1 MLTRTGGAILFAG
14 LGLLTSGIALGNAF
28 YAALALVPF
37 ALFLA
42 AIAVDAPHGIR
53 ATIRVSK
60 ALDAPAGSS
69 APRYAAATPRVGE
82 EVLVEV
88 DYEIPK
94 GAGGVEFHVPLPD
107 TFELV
112 AGHNVKLVAK
122 APRKPLAGT
131 FSFTMRPGKRGKID
145 IGPLRVESIHAL
157 GIRAP
162 ATGEAS
168 PAVPLEVRPA
178 NAPVR
183 RVRGLTG
190 FARQMFP
197 ENDTAVAG
205 IQTTEF
211 RDIRDYHAGDPIKT
225 INWRATARNPGFH
238 AGTGVPL
245 VNEYEREGKKSVWLL
260 LDAAPYMQVGT
271 NVDNSFETAIKAA
284 TSLAQFYLDRGYK
297 LGAYIYNG
305 DKQAFFYPD
314 VGRKQMLRWQ
324 RAVTGLKPGDN
335 ADEGLYGG
343 VERSRRFLLQD
354 KPLVVI
360 VTRLG
365 KADER
370 TFLALKKLRGMT
382 ARRRKR
388 IPVLIVSPV
397 VHAHV
402 PANDDYRAD
411 VVNLLRRRERP
422 IIQRVRRSGVRVVEW
437 DPTVAPLESTLL
449 AGAKR
454 R

>member
-1 MLTRTGGAILFAG
+1 MLTRTGGAVLFAG

-42 AIAVDAPHGIR
+42 AVSVEAPHGIR
-53 ATIRVSK
+53 ATLRVSK
-60 ALDAPAGSS
+60 PA
-69 APRYAAATPRVGE
+69 PRVGE
-82 EVLVEV
+82 ELLVEV
-88 DYEIPK
+88 EYEVPQ
-94 GAGGVEFHVPLPD
+94 GAGGVELHVPLPD

-112 AGHNVKLVAK
+112 QGHNVKLLAK
-122 APRKPLAGT
+122 RPREPLSGA
-131 FSFTMRPGKRGKID
+131 FSFTVRPGKRGAVEV
-145 IGPLRVESIHAL
+145 GPVRVESIHAL

-162 ATGEAS
+162 ATGIAA

-183 RVRGLTG
+183 RIRGLSG
-190 FARQMFP
+190 YARQMFP
-197 ENDTAVAG
+197 ENDSAVSG

-211 RDIRDYHAGDPIKT
+211 RDIREYHVGDPIKT

-271 NVDNSFETAIKAA
+271 SVDNSFEAAVKAA
-284 TSLAQFYLDRGYK
+284 TGLAQFYLDRGYK
-297 LGAYIYNG
+297 LGAYIFNG
-305 DKQAFFYPD
+305 DRQAFFYPD

-335 ADEGLYGG
+335 ADEGLYGA
-343 VERSRRFLLQD
+343 VERSRRFLVQD

-360 VTRLG
+360 VTRIG

-370 TFLALKKLRGMT
+370 TFLALKKLRGMS

-397 VHAHV
+397 VHAHL
-402 PANDDYRAD
+402 PANEEYRHD
-411 VVNLLRRRERP
+411 IVDLLRRRERP

-437 DPTVAPLESTLL
+437 DPTQAPLESTLL

>member
-42 AIAVDAPHGIR
+42 AISADAPHGISAR
-53 ATIRVSK
+53 LRTSK
-60 ALDAPAGSS
+60 PA
-69 APRYAAATPRVGE
+69 PRVGE
-82 EVLVEV
+82 ELLVEV
-88 DYEIPK
+88 DYKVPK
-94 GAGGVEFHVPLPD
+94 GAGGVELHVPLPD
-107 TFELV
+107 TFEL
-112 AGHNVKLVAK
+112 AQGHNVKLVAK
-122 APRKPLAGT
+122 RPREPLEGS
-131 FSFTMRPGKRGKID
+131 FSFTVRAGKRGKTE
-145 IGPLRVESIHAL
+145 IGPVRVESIHAL

-162 ATGEAS
+162 ATGDAA
-168 PAVPLEVRPA
+168 PAQALEVRPA

-183 RVRGLTG
+183 RIRGLAG
-190 FARQMFP
+190 YARQLFP
-197 ENDTAVAG
+197 ENDTAVSG
-205 IQTTEF
+205 IQTTDF

-238 AGTGVPL
+238 SGTGVPL

-271 NVDNSFETAIKAA
+271 SVDNSFEAAIKAA
-284 TSLAQFYLDRGYK
+284 TSVAQFYLDRGYK

-305 DKQAFFYPD
+305 DKQAFLYPD

-324 RAVTGLKPGDN
+324 KAVTGLKPGDS
-335 ADEGLYGG
+335 AEEGLYGG

-360 VTRLG
+360 VTRIG

-388 IPVLIVSPV
+388 IPVLVISPV
-397 VHAHV
+397 VHAHFR
-402 PANDDYRAD
+402 ANEDYRRD
-411 VVNLLRRRERP
+411 IVELLRRRERP
-422 IIQRVRRSGVRVVEW
+422 LIQRVRRSGVRVVEW

-449 AGAKR
+449 TGAKR

>member
-14 LGLLTSGIALGNAF
+14 LGLLTSGLALGNAF

-53 ATIRVSK
+53 ATLRTSK
-60 ALDAPAGSS
+60 P
-69 APRYAAATPRVGE
+69 APRVNE
-82 EVLVEV
+82 ELLVEV
-88 DYEIPK
+88 EYSVPK
-94 GAGGVEFHVPLPD
+94 GAGGVELHVPLPD

-112 AGHNVKLVAK
+112 QGHNVKLVAK
-122 APRKPLAGT
+122 RPRDALAGS
-131 FSFTMRPGKRGKID
+131 FSFTVRAGKRGKVE
-145 IGPLRVESIHAL
+145 IGPVRVESIHAL

-162 ATGEAS
+162 TTADAA
-168 PAVPLEVRPA
+168 PAQPMDVRPA

-183 RVRGLTG
+183 RIRGLSG
-190 FARQMFP
+190 YARQMFP
-197 ENDTAVAG
+197 ENDTAVSG

-271 NVDNSFETAIKAA
+271 SVDNSFESAIKAA
-284 TSLAQFYLDRGYK
+284 TGVAQFYLDRGYK

-305 DKQAFFYPD
+305 DKQAFLYPD

-324 RAVTGLKPGDN
+324 KAVTGLKPGDN
-335 ADEGLYGG
+335 ADESLFGG

-360 VTRLG
+360 VTRIG

-370 TFLALKKLRGMT
+370 TFLALKKLRGMS
-382 ARRRKR
+382 ARRRRR
-388 IPVLIVSPV
+388 IPVLVISPV
-397 VHAHV
+397 VHAHF
-402 PANDDYRAD
+402 PANEDYRRD
-411 VVNLLRRRERP
+411 IVELLRRRERP

-437 DPTVAPLESTLL
+437 DPTVAALESTLL
-449 AGAKR
+449 AGGKR

>member
-14 LGLLTSGIALGNAF
+14 LSLLTSGLALGNAF
-28 YAALALVPF
+28 YAAVSLVPF

-42 AIAVDAPHGIR
+42 AIAIDAPHGVR
-53 ATIRVSK
+53 ASIRVSK
-60 ALDAPAGSS
+60 P
-69 APRYAAATPRVGE
+69 YPRVGE

-88 DYEIPK
+88 GYAVPK
-94 GAGGVEFHVPLPD
+94 GAGGVEIHVPLPD

-122 APRKPLAGT
+122 AAGKPLEGA
-131 FSFTMRPGKRGKID
+131 FAFTVRAGKRGKVD
-145 IGPLRVESIHAL
+145 VGPVRIESIHAL
-157 GIRAP
+157 GVRAP
-162 ATGEAS
+162 ATGVAA
-168 PAVPLEVRPA
+168 PATPIEVRPA
-178 NAPVR
+178 MAPVR
-183 RVRGLTG
+183 RIRGLSG
-190 FARQMFP
+190 YARQMFP
-197 ENDTAVAG
+197 ENDTAVSG

-211 RDIRDYHAGDPIKT
+211 RDIREYHAGDPIKT
-225 INWRATARNPGFH
+225 INWRATARNAGFFS
-238 AGTGVPL
+238 GTGVPL

-271 NVDNSFETAIKAA
+271 SVDNSFEAAIKAA
-284 TSLAQFYLDRGYK
+284 TGIAQFYLDRGYK

-324 RAVTGLKPGDN
+324 RAVTGLKPGES
-335 ADEGLYGG
+335 ADEGLYGA

-360 VTRLG
+360 VTRVG
-365 KADER
+365 KADEK
-370 TFLALKKLRGMT
+370 TFLALKKLRGMS
-382 ARRRKR
+382 ARRRRR

-397 VHAHV
+397 VHAHF
-402 PANDDYRAD
+402 PANEDYRAD
-411 VVNLLRRRERP
+411 IVALLRRRERP